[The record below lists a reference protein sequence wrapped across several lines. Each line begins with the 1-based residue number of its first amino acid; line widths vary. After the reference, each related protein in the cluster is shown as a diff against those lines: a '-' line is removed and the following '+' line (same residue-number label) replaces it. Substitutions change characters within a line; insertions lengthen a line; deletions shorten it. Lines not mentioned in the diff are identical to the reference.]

1 MFATRQRSTEYPA
14 FIGNEHRTS
23 SLLQY
28 VRRMMKSVITR
39 ILFCAPMCLIGL
51 QAAAEEQTPAPES
64 TASSPPASP
73 ASPVLMPA
81 MSGPLSANANPTGFD
96 LPLLGKVHVTG
107 AFSAFGQSQ
116 NNVLPGD
123 RSNQVDISNAQIF
136 INKASGLVQFFA
148 QAGLYSIPALGV
160 PYIRARDA
168 TTDFFG
174 PFPQGFLKLAPTD
187 SFSILA
193 GRLPTLIG
201 AEYTFSFENMNIQR
215 GLLWNQENAVNRGVQ
230 VNYTT
235 GPLAMAFAW
244 HDGFYSNTYSWATLS
259 AAYTIDDA
267 NSLSVIAGGNTRH
280 TSASTIATPLFQNNE
295 QIYNVIYTHT
305 AGPWTLQPYLQYT
318 HVPSLPEFGTTQAA
332 STFGVALLMNYKF
345 GADSVPADWRVPGF
359 SLPVRLEYISSTG
372 SAAEGAPNLLYGPG
386 SKAWSIT
393 VTPTYQYRVFFV
405 RTELSFVQTWKA
417 TPGLAF
423 GPSGN
428 DRSQVR
434 GLIEVGML
442 L

>member
-1 MFATRQRSTEYPA
+1 MT
-14 FIGNEHRTS
+14 TS
-23 SLLQY
+23 A
-28 VRRMMKSVITR
+28 ITR
-39 ILFCAPMCLIGL
+39 ILLCTPLCLVTL
-51 QAAAEEQTPAPES
+51 QARADEAAPPPAPATPAAP
-64 TASSPPASP
+64 AAAPPA
-73 ASPVLMPA
+73 LMPP
-81 MSGPLSANANPTGFD
+81 MSGPLAANANPFGVD
-96 LPLLGKVHVTG
+96 LPVLGKIYVTG
-107 AFSAFGQSQ
+107 AASAFGQSQ
-116 NNVLPGD
+116 SHVIPGD
-123 RSNQVDISNAQIF
+123 RNDQVDISNAQVF
-136 INKASGLVQFFA
+136 INKPDGLVQFFA

-174 PFPQGFLKLAPTD
+174 PLPQGFLKLAPTD
-187 SFSILA
+187 SFSIMA

-235 GPLAMAFAW
+235 GPLALAFAW

-259 AAYTIDDA
+259 AAYTIDEAD
-267 NSLSVIAGGNTRH
+267 SLSVIAGGNTRH
-280 TSASTIATPLFQNNE
+280 TSASSIATPLPQNNE
-295 QIYNVIYTHT
+295 QIYNLIYTRT

-332 STFGVALLMNYKF
+332 STYGAALLMNYKF
-345 GADSVPADWRVPGF
+345 GADSVPAAWRLPGF

-372 SAAEGAPNLLYGPG
+372 STAGGAPNLLYGPG

-393 VTPTYQYRVFFV
+393 VTPTYQYKVFFV
-405 RTELSFVQTWKA
+405 RAEFSFVQTWKA
-417 TPGLAF
+417 TSGLAF
-423 GPSGN
+423 GPGGN

-434 GLIEVGML
+434 GLVEVGML